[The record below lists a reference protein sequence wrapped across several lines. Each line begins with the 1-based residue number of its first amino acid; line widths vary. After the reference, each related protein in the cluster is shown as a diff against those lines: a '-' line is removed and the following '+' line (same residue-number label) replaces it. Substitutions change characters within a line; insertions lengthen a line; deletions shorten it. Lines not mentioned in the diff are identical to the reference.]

1 MTYETMNL
9 GTLTTWSVETT
20 KIEELETGKEI
31 MEEMSEKTGLEFTVM
46 TDEISRVPIIDRK
59 LKKGVKNYGTVIKL
73 DRWSRNVVE
82 R

>member
-1 MTYETMNL
+1 MNL